1 MRIKEMLVNGNVAVS
16 ISQDQTVFIFTILQ
30 SSNGILLEP
39 VGFVPVNS
47 FIDQITCITW
57 EADLVL
63 VKKRF
68 LSANSVK
75 KFNRSQ

>member
-63 VKKRF
+63 VEKKIF
-68 LSANSVK
+68 EC
-75 KFNRSQ
+75 KFSQKI